1 MSDDDIDDLLC
12 SDDDDDL
19 ESPCLPLPLSSQP
32 NTVDTLEP
40 KAEKDQDRSLAD
52 TIQEGATDNCKDKD
66 VPEEFPPMNM
76 DLKDE
81 MLMDIVD
88 FNNEDNDNDE
98 EQEDLADHKVEAKL
112 TPPANYPPVKEEL
125 LSVFQSSSLDAAV
138 LEGKNQSRMVHVLPN
153 NALEGISELS
163 AAEVEKIRL
172 TLDEREHQEGVKAG
186 LGHKKKA
193 ADRFLL
199 ISLII
204 PPPISQQSLCYV
216 LLLSNNF

>member
-40 KAEKDQDRSLAD
+40 KAENDQDRSLAD
-52 TIQEGATDNCKDKD
+52 TIQEGATDNCKDEN

-98 EQEDLADHKVEAKL
+98 EEQEDLADQEVEAKL
-112 TPPANYPPVKEEL
+112 TLPVNYPPVKEEL
-125 LSVFQSSSLDAAV
+125 LNVFQSSSLDAAV
-138 LEGKNQSRMVHVLPN
+138 LEGKNQSRMVPVLPN

-163 AAEVEKIRL
+163 AAEIEKIRL

-193 ADRFLL
+193 ADRFL
-199 ISLII
+199 
-204 PPPISQQSLCYV
+204 
-216 LLLSNNF
+216 

>member
-52 TIQEGATDNCKDKD
+52 NIQEGANDNYKDED
-66 VPEEFPPMNM
+66 VPEEFPLMNV

-88 FNNEDNDNDE
+88 FNNEDNDNEEE
-98 EQEDLADHKVEAKL
+98 EQEDLADQEVEAKL
-112 TPPANYPPVKEEL
+112 TLPVSYPPVKEEL
-125 LSVFQSSSLDAAV
+125 LNVFQSSSLDAAV
-138 LEGKNQSRMVHVLPN
+138 LEGKNQSRMVPVLPN

-199 ISLII
+199 ILLITRH
-204 PPPISQQSLCYV
+204 PSPIS
-216 LLLSNNF
+216 